1 MLELYLFARLKESSV
16 AFHQGR
22 FYPVCSVGCIPPNEH
37 QPGIILIADLQH
49 QHHGGAELPT
59 ETHRVSPSTVPESA
73 ASGGSD
79 APSGSAVD
87 VSSGAGVIS
96 ALPSM
101 PFLMRQQ
108 LLQRFRCCEVLLA
121 AEEEGEC

>member
-37 QPGIILIADLQH
+37 QPGSILIADLQP
-49 QHHGGAELPT
+49 QRHGGAAFPT
-59 ETHRVSPSTVPESA
+59 ESHRVSPSTVPESA
-73 ASGGSD
+73 TSGESD

-108 LLQRFRCCEVLLA
+108 LLQRLRCCEVA